1 MSTSLT
7 IALDAMGG
15 DNAPQCVVEGAELA
29 LHRYDNKVRFIF
41 FGDSARILPLFKQ
54 YPTVELYSE
63 IVHTDVCVA
72 PHDKPS
78 VALRRGGQS
87 SMRLAID
94 AVKDGRADC
103 MVSAGNT
110 GALMAMAKLV
120 FRTLPGISRPAIA
133 ALVPTVKGNSVML
146 DLGAN
151 VECDAQTLVQFA
163 IMGDAFA
170 RIMLSLQSPKIGL
183 LNVGSEDMK
192 GLEQVKEASQILR
205 NTELG
210 LDFYGFVEGNDI
222 SAGTVDVIVTD
233 GFTGN
238 VALKTAEGIG
248 RMVSHYVNNTFR
260 SSWAAMLGYLF
271 AKPAIR
277 HLRKLLDPRRRNG
290 AMFLGL
296 NGIAVK
302 SHGSS
307 DGYGYH
313 YAIRV
318 AADLAANRINHKILE
333 ELKLSLSEPVVPPLQ
348 NNGEKE

>member
-1 MSTSLT
+1 MSDVIR

-15 DNAPQCVVEGAELA
+15 DHAPHCVIEGAHLA
-29 LHRYDNKVRFIF
+29 LKRYSNIRFIF
-41 FGDSARILPLFKQ
+41 YGDRSRIEPLFKL
-54 YPTVELYSE
+54 YPGVESSCE
-63 IVHTDVCVA
+63 VVHTDITVT

-94 AVKDGRADC
+94 AVKEGKADC
-103 MVSAGNT
+103 MISAGNT

-133 ALVPTVKGNSVML
+133 ALVPTIKGDCVML

-151 VECDAQTLVQFA
+151 VECDAKDLVQFA

-170 RIMLSLQSPKIGL
+170 RAVLSLQSPKIGL
-183 LNVGSEDMK
+183 LNVGSEELK
-192 GLEQVKEASQILR
+192 GVNEVRQASQILR
-205 NTELG
+205 NTDLG
-210 LDFYGFVEGNDI
+210 LNFHGFVEGDDI
-222 SAGTVDVIVTD
+222 AQGTVDVVVTD

-248 RMVSHYVNNTFR
+248 RMVSRYVSNAFQ
-260 SSWAAMLGYLF
+260 SSFTAKLGYLL
-271 AKPAIR
+271 AKPAMAR
-277 HLRKLLDPRRRNG
+277 LRKSLDPRRRNG

-302 SHGSS
+302 SHGSA
-307 DGYGYH
+307 DGYSFYF
-313 YAIRV
+313 ALKV
-318 AADLAANRINHKILE
+318 AVELAGSRINHKIVE
-333 ELKLSLSEPVVPPLQ
+333 ELKLSANMPPIP
-348 NNGEKE
+348 EVEEVD

>member
-1 MSTSLT
+1 VSATLT

-15 DNAPQCVVEGAELA
+15 DNAPSCVIEGAEIA
-29 LHRYDNKVRFIF
+29 LRRYDNVRFIF
-41 FGDSARILPLFKQ
+41 FGDTAKIEPLLKLHSTLESF
-54 YPTVELYSE
+54 SE
-63 IVHTDVCVA
+63 IVHTDVSVA

-94 AVKDGRADC
+94 AVKEGRADC

-133 ALVPTVKGNSVML
+133 ALVPTVKGDCVML

-151 VECDAQTLVQFA
+151 VDCDAKDLVQFA

-170 RIMLSLQSPKIGL
+170 RAVLSLQSPKIGL

-192 GLEQVKEASQILR
+192 GIDEVKEAAQILR
-205 NTELG
+205 NPELG
-210 LDFYGFVEGNDI
+210 LNFHGFVEGNDI
-222 SAGTVDVIVTD
+222 AEGTVDVVVTD

-248 RMVSHYVNNTFR
+248 RMVSKYVSNAFT
-260 SSWAAMLGYLF
+260 SSLGSKLGYLL
-271 AKPAIR
+271 AKPAIAR
-277 HLRKLLDPRRRNG
+277 LRKSLDPRRRNG

-302 SHGSS
+302 SHGSA
-307 DGYGYH
+307 DGYSY
-313 YAIRV
+313 YFALRV
-318 AADLAANRINHKILE
+318 AVELATNRINQKILE
-333 ELKLSLSEPVVPPLQ
+333 ELKLSLTLTASQPAAVE
-348 NNGEKE
+348 

>member
-1 MSTSLT
+1 MSASLT

-15 DNAPQCVVEGAELA
+15 DNAPACVIEGADLA
-29 LHRYDNKVRFIF
+29 LHRYDNRVRFLF
-41 FGDSARILPLFKQ
+41 FGDSARILPLLKQ
-54 YPTVELYSE
+54 YPAVEMYSE

-94 AVKDGRADC
+94 AVKEGRADC

-133 ALVPTVKGNSVML
+133 ALVPTVKGDSVML

-151 VECDAQTLVQFA
+151 VECDAETLVQFA

-170 RIMLSLQSPKIGL
+170 RIMLSLQSPRIGL
-183 LNVGSEDMK
+183 LNVGSEEMK
-192 GLEQVKEASQILR
+192 GLDQVKEAHQLLR

-210 LDFYGFVEGNDI
+210 IDYHGFVEGNDI

-238 VALKTAEGIG
+238 VSLKTAEGIG
-248 RMVSHYVNNTFR
+248 RMVSRYVNDTFR
-260 SSWAAMLGYLF
+260 SSPMAMLGYLF
-271 AKPAIR
+271 ARPAIAR
-277 HLRKLLDPRRRNG
+277 LKKLLDPRRRNG

-302 SHGSS
+302 SHGSA
-307 DGYGYH
+307 DGYGFH

-318 AADLAANRINHKILE
+318 AADLATNRINHKILE
-333 ELKLSLSEPVVPPLQ
+333 ELKLSLTATPVTTSLSEQ
-348 NNGEKE
+348 G

>member
-1 MSTSLT
+1 MSATLT

-15 DNAPQCVVEGAELA
+15 DNAPHCVIEGAHLA
-29 LHRYDNKVRFIF
+29 LKRYDNIRFIF
-41 FGDSARILPLFKQ
+41 FGDSAKITPLFKL
-54 YPTVELYSE
+54 YPTVEPFSE
-63 IVHTDVCVA
+63 IVHTDIVVT

-94 AVKDGRADC
+94 AVKEGKAHC

-133 ALVPTVKGNSVML
+133 ALVPTIKGDCVML

-151 VECDAQTLVQFA
+151 VECDAKDLVQFA

-170 RIMLSLQSPKIGL
+170 RVVLSLQSPKIGL
-183 LNVGSEDMK
+183 LNVGSEELK
-192 GLEQVKEASQILR
+192 GLSEVRQASQMLR
-205 NTELG
+205 STDLG
-210 LDFYGFVEGNDI
+210 INFHGFVEGDDI
-222 SAGTVDVIVTD
+222 ANGTVDVVVTD

-248 RMVSHYVNNTFR
+248 RMVSRYVSNAFQ
-260 SSWAAMLGYLF
+260 SSFGAKLGYLL
-271 AKPAIR
+271 AKPAIAR
-277 HLRKLLDPRRRNG
+277 LRKSLDPRRRNG

-302 SHGSS
+302 SHGSA
-307 DGYGYH
+307 DGYSFYF
-313 YAIRV
+313 ALRV
-318 AADLAANRINHKILE
+318 AVDLASSNINNKILE
-333 ELKLSLSEPVVPPLQ
+333 ELKLANLPPIPELDTV
-348 NNGEKE
+348 E

>member
-1 MSTSLT
+1 MSTSLR

-15 DNAPQCVVEGAELA
+15 DNAPQSVVEGAELA
-29 LHRYDNKVRFIF
+29 LHRYNNNIRFIF

-78 VALRRGGQS
+78 VALRRGAQS

-94 AVKDGRADC
+94 AVKEGRADC

-120 FRTLPGISRPAIA
+120 FRTLPGIFRPAIA
-133 ALVPTVKGNSVML
+133 ALVPTVKGDAVML

-151 VECDAQTLVQFA
+151 VECDADTLVQFA

-183 LNVGSEDMK
+183 LNVGSEEMK
-192 GLEQVKEASQILR
+192 GLDHVKEAHRILK
-205 NTELG
+205 NPELG
-210 LDFYGFVEGNDI
+210 LDFHGFVEGDDI

-248 RMVSHYVNNTFR
+248 RMVSKYVNNTFR
-260 SSWAAMLGYLF
+260 SSWSAMIGYLF
-271 AKPAIR
+271 AKPAIGQ
-277 HLRKLLDPRRRNG
+277 LKKLLDPRRRNG

-302 SHGSS
+302 SHGSA
-307 DGYGYH
+307 DGFSFH

-318 AADLAANRINHKILE
+318 AADLAANRINNKILE
-333 ELKLSLSEPVVPPLQ
+333 ELKLSLSAPPSTPAQ
-348 NNGEKE
+348 NGETV

>member
-29 LHRYDNKVRFIF
+29 LHRYDNKIRFIF

-78 VALRRGGQS
+78 VALRRGAQS

-110 GALMAMAKLV
+110 GALMAMAKIV
-120 FRTLPGISRPAIA
+120 FRTLPGIFRPAIA
-133 ALVPTVKGNSVML
+133 SLVPTVKGNCVML

-151 VECDAQTLVQFA
+151 VECDADTLVQFA

-183 LNVGSEDMK
+183 LNVGSEEMK
-192 GLEQVKEASQILR
+192 GLDEVKEAHRILR

-210 LDFYGFVEGNDI
+210 LDFHGFVEGNDI
-222 SAGTVDVIVTD
+222 AAGTVDVVVTD

-248 RMVSHYVNNTFR
+248 RMVSIYVNNTFK
-260 SSWAAMLGYLF
+260 SSLSAMLGYFF
-271 AKPAIR
+271 ARPAIAR
-277 HLRKLLDPRRRNG
+277 LKKLLDPRRRNG

-302 SHGSS
+302 SHGSA
-307 DGYGYH
+307 DGYSFH

-333 ELKLSLSEPVVPPLQ
+333 ELKLSLSAPPMAVPS
-348 NNGEKE
+348 NGDKE

>member
-1 MSTSLT
+1 LSPILT

-15 DNAPQCVVEGAELA
+15 DNAPHCVVEGAQLA
-29 LHRYDNKVRFIF
+29 LRRYDNIRFILY
-41 FGDSARILPLFKQ
+41 GDRAKIEPLFKLF
-54 YPTVELYSE
+54 PTVEPYCE
-63 IVHTDVCVA
+63 IIHTDVFVA

-87 SMRLAID
+87 GMRMAID
-94 AVKDGRADC
+94 AVKEGKADC

-133 ALVPTVKGNSVML
+133 ALVPTVKGDCVML

-151 VECDAQTLVQFA
+151 VECDANDLVQFA

-170 RIMLSLQSPKIGL
+170 RAVLSLQSPKIGL

-192 GLEQVKEASQILR
+192 GNDEVKQASQMLR
-205 NTELG
+205 NPELG

-222 SAGTVDVIVTD
+222 AEGTVDVVVTD

-248 RMVSHYVNNTFR
+248 RMVSRYVSNAFK
-260 SSWAAMLGYLF
+260 SSLGSKLGYLL
-271 AKPAIR
+271 AKPAIAQ
-277 HLRKLLDPRRRNG
+277 LRKSLDPRRRNG

-302 SHGSS
+302 SHGSA
-307 DGYGYH
+307 DGYSY
-313 YAIRV
+313 YFALRV
-318 AADLAANRINHKILE
+318 AAELASSRINHKILE
-333 ELKLSLSEPVVPPLQ
+333 ELKLSLTLPPAAPVVD
-348 NNGEKE
+348 EE

>member
-15 DNAPQCVVEGAELA
+15 DNAPHSVVEGAELA
-29 LHRYDNKVRFIF
+29 LHRYDNKIRFIF

-78 VALRRGGQS
+78 VALRRGAQS

-94 AVKDGRADC
+94 AVKEGRADC

-110 GALMAMAKLV
+110 GALMAMAKIV

-133 ALVPTVKGNSVML
+133 SLVPTVKGNCVML

-151 VECDAQTLVQFA
+151 VECDAETLVQFA

-183 LNVGSEDMK
+183 LNVGSEEMK
-192 GLEQVKEASQILR
+192 GLDEVKEAGRLLR
-205 NTELG
+205 NPELG
-210 LDFYGFVEGNDI
+210 LDFHGFVEGNDI
-222 SAGTVDVIVTD
+222 AAGTVDVVVTD

-248 RMVSHYVNNTFR
+248 KMVSTYVSNTFR
-260 SSWAAMLGYLF
+260 SSWMAMLAYF
-271 AKPAIR
+271 IARPAISK
-277 HLRKLLDPRRRNG
+277 LKKLLDPRRRNG

-302 SHGSS
+302 SHGSA
-307 DGYGYH
+307 DGYGFH

-333 ELKLSLSEPVVPPLQ
+333 ELKLSLTAVPTIPQ
-348 NNGEKE
+348 QGEKV